1 MELYVG
7 MDVSLKETSIC
18 VVDGSGEIVSEGTV
32 ISEPS
37 AIAEFVKAKA
47 AGAVR
52 IGLETGPT
60 TTWLWHELRA
70 LGLPVIC
77 IDARHAKAALSLQI
91 NKSDRNDAVGLARIM
106 QCGWY
111 KEVQVKSVACHEI
124 RSVLN
129 SRALLVRI
137 KRDLGNQ
144 IRGLLKNLGLVIGK
158 AQGNVFTRR
167 VEELVAENPY
177 LQQAV
182 RPLLAVREKVSREI
196 ADLDRKLLSLTRG
209 HQDSRRL
216 MTVPGIGPITALAF
230 CAAIDDPARF
240 RRSRSVGAYFGLT
253 PRRHASGEVDWSGR
267 ISKCGD
273 TMVRSYLFEAAGVL
287 LTRVPQWCALKAW
300 GLRLAKRIG
309 FKKAKV
315 AVARK
320 LALRA
325 AYAAPQGHGPPS
337 ASTACGA
344 MEPTSS
350 GQPRR
355 LQLRRN
361 KVREFRECGKAVPAG
376 TAASVRSTEA
386 LRCFQ

>member
-47 AGAVR
+47 AGVVR

-129 SRALLVRI
+129 NRALLVRI

-167 VEELVAENPY
+167 AEELVAENPY

-182 RPLLAVREKVSREI
+182 
-196 ADLDRKLLSLTRG
+196 
-209 HQDSRRL
+209 
-216 MTVPGIGPITALAF
+216 
-230 CAAIDDPARF
+230 
-240 RRSRSVGAYFGLT
+240 
-253 PRRHASGEVDWSGR
+253 
-267 ISKCGD
+267 
-273 TMVRSYLFEAAGVL
+273 
-287 LTRVPQWCALKAW
+287 
-300 GLRLAKRIG
+300 
-309 FKKAKV
+309 
-315 AVARK
+315 
-320 LALRA
+320 
-325 AYAAPQGHGPPS
+325 
-337 ASTACGA
+337 
-344 MEPTSS
+344 
-350 GQPRR
+350 
-355 LQLRRN
+355 
-361 KVREFRECGKAVPAG
+361 
-376 TAASVRSTEA
+376 
-386 LRCFQ
+386 